1 MKFLIHS
8 GFLVWSNVWL
18 LSSVFGCAFEEKRTS
33 EKTYTETCVNG
44 RCTSTTTTSES
55 KRSGS
60 TSSTNTSDSTFET
73 EGGTITVGLPG
84 VPGSPISGS
93 VSVVS
98 TGGEIKINS
107 CAETMAP
114 VSACVDS
121 GAGNVMMPRH
131 LGCTASGAHVWVC
144 RDMLSGPP
152 PYPVIACNG
161 LLSSNC
167 SRIGQQY

>member
-1 MKFLIHS
+1 VKFPIKN
-8 GFLVWSNVWL
+8 GFLVFSNVWL

-33 EKTYTETCVNG
+33 EKTYTETCMNG

-60 TSSTNTSDSTFET
+60 MSPSNTSNSTFESD
-73 EGGTITVGLPG
+73 GGTIMVGSSGGTV
-84 VPGSPISGS
+84 SGS

-98 TGGEIKINS
+98 AGGEIKINA
-107 CAETMAP
+107 CQDTMAP
-114 VSACVDS
+114 VSACADA
-121 GAGNVMMPRH
+121 GAGNVMMPKH
-131 LGCTASGAHVWVC
+131 IGCTASGAHVWVC
-144 RDMLSGPP
+144 RDMISGPP

-167 SRIGQQY
+167 SRIGQQF